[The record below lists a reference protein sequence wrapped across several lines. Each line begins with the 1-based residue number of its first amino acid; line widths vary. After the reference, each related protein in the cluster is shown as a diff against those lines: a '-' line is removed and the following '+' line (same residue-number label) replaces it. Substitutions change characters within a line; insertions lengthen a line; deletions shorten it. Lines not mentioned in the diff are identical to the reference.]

1 MGRARSFLCS
11 KVSVKAA
18 LHEAKRS
25 KRLTQAT
32 KLSLPS
38 PQAVSLTVAVG
49 VTWRNA
55 SSWCLKKRR
64 ACSERVNVLG
74 HALGHAPVARLGDSI
89 CLQYVCSSVSEGGV
103 E

>member
-18 LHEAKRS
+18 LHEAKRR
-25 KRLTQAT
+25 KRLTQAK

-38 PQAVSLTVAVG
+38 TKAVWLTFVVG
-49 VTWRNA
+49 MRWRNA
-55 SSWCLKKRR
+55 SAFCRKKRR
-64 ACSERVNVLG
+64 ACNERVNGLA
-74 HALGHAPVARLGDSI
+74 HALGHDRVARLGDSI
-89 CLQYVCSSVSEGGV
+89 CLQYVCSSVSEGGA